1 MAPEVKKRRNG
12 EQIPVFQKFEKIIGQ
27 AVDILIGILIIVVL
41 IVMGE
46 SIYMM
51 IQHVIPLTEIGE
63 MSYLIEEIATMF
75 ILLEIILM
83 LLKYI
88 KDDHHIPIRYLVLI
102 SMTAILRELL
112 LEHGGGIDTLYLS
125 LAILVLVVVLIC
137 FEKMTSFTSI
147 EDEGDEKII

>member
-1 MAPEVKKRRNG
+1 M
-12 EQIPVFQKFEKIIGQ
+12 PVFQKFEKIIGQ

-41 IVMGE
+41 IAMSE

>member
-1 MAPEVKKRRNG
+1 M
-12 EQIPVFQKFEKIIGQ
+12 PVFQKFEKIIGQ

-41 IVMGE
+41 IAMSE
-46 SIYMM
+46 STYMM

>member
-1 MAPEVKKRRNG
+1 MTPKVKKRRNG

-51 IQHVIPLTEIGE
+51 IQHVIPLTKIGE

>member
-1 MAPEVKKRRNG
+1 M
-12 EQIPVFQKFEKIIGQ
+12 PVFQRFEKIIGQ

-41 IVMGE
+41 IAMSE

>member
-1 MAPEVKKRRNG
+1 MTPKVKKRRNG

>member
-1 MAPEVKKRRNG
+1 M
-12 EQIPVFQKFEKIIGQ
+12 PVFQKFEKIIGQ

-125 LAILVLVVVLIC
+125 LAILVLVLVLIC

>member
-1 MAPEVKKRRNG
+1 M
-12 EQIPVFQKFEKIIGQ
+12 PVFQRFEKIIGQ

>member
-1 MAPEVKKRRNG
+1 M
-12 EQIPVFQKFEKIIGQ
+12 PVFQKFEKIIGQ

-83 LLKYI
+83 LLK
-88 KDDHHIPIRYLVLI
+88 
-102 SMTAILRELL
+102 MTI
-112 LEHGGGIDTLYLS
+112 
-125 LAILVLVVVLIC
+125 
-137 FEKMTSFTSI
+137 TSRFVIWS
-147 EDEGDEKII
+147 

>member
-1 MAPEVKKRRNG
+1 M
-12 EQIPVFQKFEKIIGQ
+12 PVFQKFEKIIGQ

-41 IVMGE
+41 IAMSE

-51 IQHVIPLTEIGE
+51 IQHVIPLPEIGE

>member
-1 MAPEVKKRRNG
+1 M
-12 EQIPVFQKFEKIIGQ
+12 PVFQKFEKIIGQ

-83 LLKYI
+83 LLK
-88 KDDHHIPIRYLVLI
+88 
-102 SMTAILRELL
+102 MTI
-112 LEHGGGIDTLYLS
+112 
-125 LAILVLVVVLIC
+125 
-137 FEKMTSFTSI
+137 TSRFDIWS
-147 EDEGDEKII
+147 

>member
-1 MAPEVKKRRNG
+1 M
-12 EQIPVFQKFEKIIGQ
+12 PVFQKFEKIIGQ

-51 IQHVIPLTEIGE
+51 IQHVIPLTKIGE

>member
-1 MAPEVKKRRNG
+1 M
-12 EQIPVFQKFEKIIGQ
+12 PVFQKFEKIIGQ

-147 EDEGDEKII
+147 EDQGDEKII

>member
-1 MAPEVKKRRNG
+1 M
-12 EQIPVFQKFEKIIGQ
+12 PVFQKFEKIIGQ

>member
-1 MAPEVKKRRNG
+1 M
-12 EQIPVFQKFEKIIGQ
+12 PVFQKFEKIIGQ

-51 IQHVIPLTEIGE
+51 IQHVIPLTKIGE

-112 LEHGGGIDTLYLS
+112 LEHGGRIDTLYLS
-125 LAILVLVVVLIC
+125 LTILVLVVVLIC

>member
-1 MAPEVKKRRNG
+1 MTPEVKKRRNG

-41 IVMGE
+41 IAMSE

-51 IQHVIPLTEIGE
+51 IQHVIPLTKIGE

>member
-1 MAPEVKKRRNG
+1 M
-12 EQIPVFQKFEKIIGQ
+12 PVFQKFEKIIGQ

-41 IVMGE
+41 IAMGE
-46 SIYMM
+46 CIYMM

-102 SMTAILRELL
+102 SMTAI
-112 LEHGGGIDTLYLS
+112 
-125 LAILVLVVVLIC
+125 
-137 FEKMTSFTSI
+137 
-147 EDEGDEKII
+147 

>member
-1 MAPEVKKRRNG
+1 MTPEVKKRRNG
-12 EQIPVFQKFEKIIGQ
+12 EQMPVFQKFEKIIGQ

>member
-1 MAPEVKKRRNG
+1 MTPKVKKRRNG

-41 IVMGE
+41 IAMSE

>member
-1 MAPEVKKRRNG
+1 
-12 EQIPVFQKFEKIIGQ
+12 
-27 AVDILIGILIIVVL
+27 
-41 IVMGE
+41 MGE
-46 SIYMM
+46 STYMM

>member
-1 MAPEVKKRRNG
+1 MTPKVKKRRNG

-41 IVMGE
+41 IAMSE

-125 LAILVLVVVLIC
+125 LAILVLVLVLIC

>member
-1 MAPEVKKRRNG
+1 MTPKVKKRRNG

-41 IVMGE
+41 IAMGE

-51 IQHVIPLTEIGE
+51 IQHVIPLTKIGE

-125 LAILVLVVVLIC
+125 FAILVLVLVLIC

>member
-1 MAPEVKKRRNG
+1 M
-12 EQIPVFQKFEKIIGQ
+12 FQKFEKIIGQ

>member
-1 MAPEVKKRRNG
+1 MQFFP
-12 EQIPVFQKFEKIIGQ
+12 KFEKTVGLI
-27 AVDILIGILIIVVL
+27 VDILIGILILVVL
-41 IVMGE
+41 IAMGE

-51 IQHVIPLTEIGE
+51 IKHVLPLSDMGD
-63 MSYLIEEIATMF
+63 MSYLIEEMATLF

-88 KDDHHIPIRYLVLI
+88 KDGHHIPVRYLVLI

-112 LEHGGGIDTLYLS
+112 LEHGGGIETLYLS
-125 LAILVLVVVLIC
+125 LAILVLVGVLFC

-147 EDEGDEKII
+147 EDEDDEHIV

>member
-1 MAPEVKKRRNG
+1 M
-12 EQIPVFQKFEKIIGQ
+12 PVFQKFEKIIGQ

-41 IVMGE
+41 IAMSE

-51 IQHVIPLTEIGE
+51 IQHVIPLTKIGE

>member
-1 MAPEVKKRRNG
+1 M
-12 EQIPVFQKFEKIIGQ
+12 PVFQKFEKIIGQ

-41 IVMGE
+41 IAMSE

-125 LAILVLVVVLIC
+125 LAILVLVLVLIC

>member
-1 MAPEVKKRRNG
+1 M
-12 EQIPVFQKFEKIIGQ
+12 PVFQKFEKIIGQ

-41 IVMGE
+41 IAMDE

>member
-1 MAPEVKKRRNG
+1 M
-12 EQIPVFQKFEKIIGQ
+12 PVFQKFEKIIGQ

-41 IVMGE
+41 IAMSE

-125 LAILVLVVVLIC
+125 LAILVLVLVLIC

-147 EDEGDEKII
+147 EDEGDEKNI

>member
-1 MAPEVKKRRNG
+1 M
-12 EQIPVFQKFEKIIGQ
+12 PVFQKFEKIIGQ

-41 IVMGE
+41 IAMSE

-83 LLKYI
+83 LLK
-88 KDDHHIPIRYLVLI
+88 
-102 SMTAILRELL
+102 MTI
-112 LEHGGGIDTLYLS
+112 
-125 LAILVLVVVLIC
+125 
-137 FEKMTSFTSI
+137 TSRFVIWS
-147 EDEGDEKII
+147 

>member
-1 MAPEVKKRRNG
+1 MTPKVKKRRNG

-41 IVMGE
+41 IAMGE

-63 MSYLIEEIATMF
+63 LSYLIEVIATMF

-83 LLKYI
+83 LLK
-88 KDDHHIPIRYLVLI
+88 
-102 SMTAILRELL
+102 MTI
-112 LEHGGGIDTLYLS
+112 
-125 LAILVLVVVLIC
+125 
-137 FEKMTSFTSI
+137 TSRFVIWS
-147 EDEGDEKII
+147 